1 MAEYNFR
8 EVEKKWRTFWKANG
22 IYKTG
27 NDLSKPKYYVLDMFP
42 YPSGSGL
49 HVGHPLGYIA
59 SDIVSRY
66 KKMKG
71 FNVLHP
77 MGFDSFGLPAEQY
90 AINTGQHPAITTE
103 NNIARYKEQLKNL
116 GFSFDWDREVRTS
129 DPSFYKWTQWIFR
142 ELYNSWYNKTTD
154 KAEDIDSLV
163 HSFEKEGN
171 KNIAAACN
179 EDTPIFSASEWKQM
193 TEREKQ
199 VLLLKYRLA
208 YVNES
213 HVNWC
218 PALGTVLSNDE
229 VKDGFSERGGHPVIK
244 KKMPQWSMRI
254 TAYAERL
261 LRGLETIEWPEPIK
275 EMQRNWIGKSV
286 GAELD
291 FSVAEKNMQIRVF
304 TTRLDT
310 IYGVTFLTLAPE
322 SDIVSAIT
330 TEVQRP
336 LVEAYI
342 QQAIHKSEKD
352 RMSDVKSV
360 SGVFTGSYALHPFT
374 KESIPIWVADYVLS
388 GYGTG
393 VVMGVPC
400 SDTRD
405 YAFAKHFSL
414 PIIPVLEG
422 ETADITKSNFIA
434 KSGKMIHS
442 QDLNGM
448 EWDKALVKITAQI
461 EQMHIGKQKINY
473 KMRDAIFG
481 RQRYWGEPIPIYYKD
496 GIPYVLDNT
505 ALPLTLPEVNA
516 YLPTEY
522 GEPPLARA
530 MDFKTQDGN
539 PYEYTTMPG
548 WAGSSWYFFRYMDPH
563 NEKEFCSKEAQR
575 YWQKVDL
582 YLGGAEHATGHL
594 LYSRFWTKFL
604 YDKGF
609 VNVDEYAQK
618 LVNQGMIQGRSNFVY
633 RVVGENTFVSFHLI
647 QNYKTT
653 PLHVDVNMVENDV
666 LDIEKF
672 KNARA
677 EAKTAQFILEDDKYI
692 CGWEVEKMSKS
703 KLNVVNP
710 DDIIEKYGAD
720 TLRLYE
726 MFLGPLE
733 QFKPWNTNGIE
744 GVHKFLKKL
753 WKFFVDENS
762 NGRISLEKPNP
773 EELKILHK
781 TIKKASEDIERL
793 SFNTSVSAFM
803 ICLNELIALK
813 CNKKEILEPF
823 ILLIAPYTPHIAEE
837 LWYLLGNKS
846 SVTVAP
852 YPLYNPEYVQED
864 SFEYPIAIN
873 GKTRTKILFS
883 LDIEA
888 TAIEKQVIENESVLK
903 WTDGKKI
910 KKIIIM
916 KGKIINIVTD

>member
-1 MAEYNFR
+1 
-8 EVEKKWRTFWKANG
+8 
-22 IYKTG
+22 
-27 NDLSKPKYYVLDMFP
+27 
-42 YPSGSGL
+42 
-49 HVGHPLGYIA
+49 
-59 SDIVSRY
+59 
-66 KKMKG
+66 
-71 FNVLHP
+71 
-77 MGFDSFGLPAEQY
+77 
-90 AINTGQHPAITTE
+90 
-103 NNIARYKEQLKNL
+103 
-116 GFSFDWDREVRTS
+116 
-129 DPSFYKWTQWIFR
+129 
-142 ELYNSWYNKTTD
+142 
-154 KAEDIDSLV
+154 
-163 HSFEKEGN
+163 
-171 KNIAAACN
+171 
-179 EDTPIFSASEWKQM
+179 M

-448 EWDKALVKITAQI
+448 EWGKALVKITAQI